1 MENNTNENTNTLNNN
16 LNNEGESTMNNE
28 NTTNTNNINNEG
40 ESNMQQQETQ
50 QKVVCAYCGEIVN
63 IELATKAQDTGS
75 YFCPECEHHLYTCD
89 DCGDRTENNQ
99 GDENHVLCEECLDNY
114 SECAH
119 CGALVHN
126 DDLDTVRN
134 YNVSWRGV
142 EECWCE
148 SCRDSAEYCEWCENW
163 VYGLNVTQATNG
175 SYVCESCAE
184 DDFSWCS
191 ECGEL
196 VHNDDACWDEDSEE
210 YFCTSCYENR
220 RSRAVKNY
228 GYKPSPQFLG
238 EDSKLYLGVE
248 LEVGGAGY
256 SDCKAAAN
264 DLYDMGGND
273 SLFTMKEDSSIP
285 TAGFEI
291 VTQPATYKFHKDEF
305 PWESITDTCRRNG
318 LRGHDLGSD
327 SCGMHIHCSRKYMS
341 ELRWAMFEFFLTKT
355 QKQWIKIAR
364 RNPSHWG
371 RFKDIDMRGRGNFG
385 YRSQTG
391 RYQAVNFY
399 NHYTVEIRIFRST
412 MRVSTIKA
420 TIGAVDAAVNFIKE
434 LKTEELKSKSL
445 WEAYCSYVKE
455 LGYAEVVEH
464 LTMLGIFE

>member
-1 MENNTNENTNTLNNN
+1 
-16 LNNEGESTMNNE
+16 MNNE
-28 NTTNTNNINNEG
+28 SNNTTNTINTNEG
-40 ESNMQQQETQ
+40 ESNMQETQ
-50 QKVVCAYCGEIVN
+50 QQVVCAYCGELVD
-63 IELATKAQDTGS
+63 IELATKATDTGS
-75 YFCPECEHHLYTCD
+75 YFCPDCDHHLYTCE
-89 DCGDRTENNQ
+89 DCGDYVESNY
-99 GDENHVLCEECLDNY
+99 GDENHTLCDECRGNY
-114 SECAH
+114 TTCAH
-119 CGALVHN
+119 CGEFMHIDN
-126 DDLDTVRN
+126 SGTVLN
-134 YNVSWRGV
+134 YSISWRGV
-142 EECWCE
+142 EESWCE
-148 SCRDSAEYCEWCENW
+148 SCREEHTSYCEWCNTY
-163 VYGLNVTQATNG
+163 VYGIGVTQAMNG
-175 SYVCESCAE
+175 YYVCDTCAE

-191 ECGEL
+191 ECGTL
-196 VHNDDACWDEDSEE
+196 VHNDDTCWDEDSEE

-220 RSRAVKNY
+220 RSHHVKNY

-248 LEVGGAGY
+248 LEVGGADY
-256 SDCKAAAN
+256 SDCKAAAD
-264 DLYDMGGND
+264 DLYNMGGND

-291 VTQPATYKFHKDEF
+291 VTQPCTYKFHKDEF
-305 PWESITDTCRRNG
+305 PWESITDTCRNSG

-327 SCGMHIHCSRKYMS
+327 SCGMHIHCSRRYMS

-364 RNPSHWG
+364 RNPSRWG
-371 RFKDIDMRGRGNFG
+371 AFKDIDLRGRGNFG
-385 YRSQTG
+385 HRSQTD

-399 NHYTVEIRIFRST
+399 NHNTVEIRIFRST

-420 TIGAVDAAVNFIKE
+420 TIGAVDAAVNFIKG

-455 LGYAEVVEH
+455 NGYVEVVEH

>member
-1 MENNTNENTNTLNNN
+1 M
-16 LNNEGESTMNNE
+16 NE
-28 NTTNTNNINNEG
+28 NTTNTNTLNNLNEGENNMNNESNNTNTINTINEG
-40 ESNMQQQETQ
+40 ESNMQQETQ
-50 QKVVCAYCGEIVN
+50 QVVCAYCGELVD
-63 IELATKAQDTGS
+63 IELATEATDTGS
-75 YFCPECEHHLYTCD
+75 YFCPDCEHHLYTCD
-89 DCGDRTENNQ
+89 DCGDRIETNH
-99 GDENHVLCEECLDNY
+99 GDENHTLCEECREDY
-114 SECAH
+114 TECDH
-119 CGALVHN
+119 CGELIN
-126 DDLDTVRN
+126 DGNLSVVRN
-134 YNVSWRGV
+134 YHNNWRGV

-148 SCRDSAEYCEWCENW
+148 SCRDDASYCEWCETW
-163 VYGLNVTQATNG
+163 VYGMGVHEATNG
-175 SYVCESCAE
+175 SWVCESCAE

-191 ECGEL
+191 ECGAL

-220 RSRAVKNY
+220 RSRSVKNY

-248 LEVGGAGY
+248 LEVGGASY
-256 SDCKAAAN
+256 SGSKDAA
-264 DLYDMGGND
+264 DTLYDMGGND

-291 VTQPATYKFHKDEF
+291 VTQPCTYKFHKEEF
-305 PWESITDTCRRNG
+305 PWESITGTCRSNG

-327 SCGMHIHCSRKYMS
+327 SCGMHIHCSRNYMS

-371 RFKDIDMRGRGNFG
+371 RFKDIDLRGRGNFG
-385 YRSQTG
+385 HRSQTG

-412 MRVSTIKA
+412 MKVSTIKA
-420 TIGAVDAAVNFIKE
+420 TIGAVDAAVNFIKG

-455 LGYAEVVEH
+455 NGYAEVVEH

>member
-1 MENNTNENTNTLNNN
+1 MENNN
-16 LNNEGESTMNNE
+16 LNNEGERTMNNMNE
-28 NTTNTNNINNEG
+28 NTLNNLNEG
-40 ESNMQQQETQ
+40 ESNMQQETQ
-50 QKVVCAYCGEIVN
+50 QKVVCAYCGELVD
-63 IELATKAQDTGS
+63 IELATKATDTGN
-75 YFCPECEHHLYTCD
+75 YFCPDCVDHLYTCD
-89 DCGDRTENNQ
+89 DCGDRIENNH
-99 GDENHVLCEECLDNY
+99 GDDTHTLCEECRGDY

-119 CGALVHN
+119 CGELVHN
-126 DDLDTVRN
+126 DNLDTVRN
-134 YNVSWRGV
+134 YNTSWRGV

-148 SCRDSAEYCEWCENW
+148 SCREEHTSYCEWCETH
-163 VYGLNVTQATNG
+163 VHGICVSQATNG
-175 SYVCESCAE
+175 YYVCDTCVE
-184 DDFSWCS
+184 DEFHWCD
-191 ECGEL
+191 ECGDL
-196 VHNDDACWDEDSEE
+196 IHQDDAYWDEDEE
-210 YFCTSCYENR
+210 RYFCNSCYDNR

-228 GYKPSPQFLG
+228 GYKPSPQFHG
-238 EDSKLYLGVE
+238 EDSELYLGVE

-256 SDCKAAAN
+256 SDSRDAAN
-264 DLYDMGGND
+264 TLYEMGGND

-291 VTQPATYKFHKDEF
+291 VTQPCTYKFHKDEF
-305 PWESITDTCRRNG
+305 PWGSITDTCRSNG

-355 QKQWIKIAR
+355 QEKWIKVAR

-371 RFKDIDMRGRGNFG
+371 RFKDIDLRGRGNFG
-385 YRSQTG
+385 HRSQTG

-412 MRVSTIKA
+412 MKVSTIKA
-420 TIGAVDAAVNFIKE
+420 TIGAVDAAVNFIKV

-445 WEAYCSYVKE
+445 WGAYCSYVKE
-455 LGYAEVVEH
+455 MGYAEVVEH